1 MTTLK
6 FTPEELSDLKNSVK
20 YHIYGKRLWM
30 KDNFLNLDGRYLDIL
45 HNELEDLEHLLS
57 KLGIYK

>member
-6 FTPEELSDLKNSVK
+6 FTPEELSDLKKSVN

-30 KDNFLNLDGRYLDIL
+30 KDNFLNLGGRYLGTFHD
-45 HNELEDLEHLLS
+45 ELEDLEHLLS
-57 KLGIYK
+57 KLGPDK